1 MGGTSP
7 CHLETSQ
14 ANPPFALEV
23 PAAYPSLAP
32 KRPGL
37 HPLLRAPVGNPN
49 LAVLFLRLGFP
60 TANGPR
66 HFISDSFPWGCGVVW
81 LPECIS
87 PSTQA
92 ARLHNDFGTTMPTQ
106 SSCRSPSHRVW
117 RGSVFS
123 YVFWRHGIPW
133 GVSNGIINAFLAV
146 PFFPGNPGD
155 GQDIA
160 SPLSISLDIFFTSL
174 ILCFVV
180 SLSAAPHAL
189 VDTRLGL
196 ISASESAYSPAR
208 KGWVGWF
215 LLFSVGVALGTMVGL
230 KAVGIEGLVVRWFIP
245 WKGLAAGAI
254 AGIAAT
260 ISAYWTL
267 AGETAAKETESVQK
281 SSARATD

>member
-1 MGGTSP
+1 MGRGT
-7 CHLETSQ
+7 L
-14 ANPPFALEV
+14 ALSLGVWGSVVAGVITVNSSGRLFFHEIGV
-23 PAAYPSLAP
+23 P
-32 KRPGL
+32 
-37 HPLLRAPVGNPN
+37 V
-49 LAVLFLRLGFP
+49 
-60 TANGPR
+60 
-66 HFISDSFPWGCGVVW
+66 
-81 LPECIS
+81 E
-87 PSTQA
+87 
-92 ARLHNDFGTTMPTQ
+92 
-106 SSCRSPSHRVW
+106 HRVW

-260 ISAYWTL
+260 ISPYISRI
-267 AGETAAKETESVQK
+267 GPEKAALFGIKRLTRNV
-281 SSARATD
+281 